1 MKLQTIEWMTKEATE
16 EGLFNVSRSDDI
28 AFHNALLEIYFT
40 TEDST

>member
-1 MKLQTIEWMTKEATE
+1 MKLQTIEWMSKEAT

-28 AFHNALLEIYFT
+28 AFYNALLEIYFT